1 VSVSA
6 ALVKLAKAARM
17 SAEAQKLYLEAAEE
31 LSHAAEAP
39 TPPPPVTNDFD
50 VARAKRALRKAGA
63 RVR

>member
-31 LSHAAEAP
+31 LSHAAAEP
-39 TPPPPVTNDFD
+39 TPPPVVNDFD
-50 VARAKRALRKAGA
+50 IARAKRALRKAGA
-63 RVR
+63 RVK